1 MLGRLTKL
9 LRRIALL
16 LVVIIV
22 GLLAFRI
29 YDTQRGSPL
38 EPWHTYV
45 PHELTAKAI
54 DQANWADYISRPK
67 IRFSRM

>member
-1 MLGRLTKL
+1 VLGGLTKL

-29 YDTQRGSPL
+29 YDTQRGPPL

-45 PHELTAKAI
+45 PHELTGKAL
-54 DQANWADYISRPK
+54 DHADWTDYLRPK
-67 IRFSRM
+67 TRFSRM

>member
-1 MLGRLTKL
+1 VLGGLTKL

-29 YDTQRGSPL
+29 YDTQRGPPL
-38 EPWHTYV
+38 EPWHTTSARVTGKALDHADWTDY
-45 PHELTAKAI
+45 LKAKT
-54 DQANWADYISRPK
+54 
-67 IRFSRM
+67 RFSRM